1 MTLKTIYLLR
11 HGFRSNWLPEPHPES
26 PTGIEAD
33 VILAEHGLEQA
44 EELAEYFKT
53 NEDLVKPQLIV
64 TSPFV
69 RCIETI
75 RPLSKA
81 LDLEIIIE
89 RCLGEWFKK
98 DRALEKTI
106 IDGKE
111 ELTVPLPANLD
122 VLQRV
127 FAQDNLKMN
136 KYWNTYTPNIKG
148 ETQQEIQ
155 ERAIKGLPSLI
166 KRIEEEYPDVEH
178 VLLCTHAAT
187 KIAFGMA
194 LLGYDSL
201 TEPLRD
207 VMDGQP
213 NIIRAGSCSL
223 DKFITPPI
231 LHEKPLDLFERDWIM
246 TMNGNTTF
254 LTNGEEMHW
263 DFSNGFEAGSDADI
277 KYRQEMAK
285 LEKQHG
291 VQMDK
296 SSTDGEHKKK
306 TKKDKDNVD
315 DSYEEHLV
323 EINLPQ
329 NFARSFAELPKDDG
343 PVDFQIAG
351 VNTENP
357 IVKVGKKFYEGEWQK
372 PIGSTIVSIPNDDEN
387 KSKNDM
393 SNMKQVE
400 ASIDLQELKVKK

>member
-1 MTLKTIYLLR
+1 MTLKTLYLLR

-44 EELAEYFKT
+44 DELAEYFKT
-53 NEDLVKPQLIV
+53 NEELVKPQLIL

-81 LDLEIIIE
+81 LDLEIIID

-111 ELTVPLPANLD
+111 ELTVPLPANLE
-122 VLQRV
+122 VHPR
-127 FAQDNLKMN
+127 
-136 KYWNTYTPNIKG
+136 
-148 ETQQEIQ
+148 EIQ
-155 ERAIKGLPSLI
+155 ERALKGLPQLV
-166 KRIEEEYPDVEH
+166 KRIEEEYPEVEH
-178 VLLCTHAAT
+178 VLICTHAAT
-187 KIAFGMA
+187 KIAIGMA

-231 LHEKPLDLFERDWIM
+231 LHEKPFDVFERDWIM

-254 LTNGEEMHW
+254 LTKGEEMHW
-263 DFSNGFEAGSDADI
+263 DFNNGFEAGSDADI

-306 TKKDKDNVD
+306 SKKDKKNVD

-329 NFARSFAELPKDDG
+329 NFARSFAELPKDGG
-343 PVDFQIAG
+343 PVDFQITG

-357 IVKVGKKFYEGEWQK
+357 IVKVGNKFYEGEWQK
-372 PIGSTIVSIPNDDEN
+372 PIGSTVVSIPDDDEN